1 MLLLGISCLN
11 SSFKDVVFVIDTSRS
26 IGGGNRFQLIR
37 DFTANI
43 TTDLINNSL
52 RSAVGVILFST
63 TANIEFNLTAHTNLS
78 VLKSAINNLNF
89 SRGNPTNI
97 SKALRLLSLTA
108 QNGDLGLRNDSSK
121 IAIVITDGQS
131 GNMQGVSMAAM
142 ELHSLNLLDVYVVGI
157 GMEHHRQ
164 LREIASSP
172 ELVFIANDI
181 THDDLQPLKPEILK
195 QLRTGKYPSGY
206 SYTCSMAL

>member
-78 VLKSAINNLNF
+78 ALKSAINSLNF

>member
-78 VLKSAINNLNF
+78 ALKSAINNLNF